1 MKSKKKITEF
11 IEYNT
16 IAPDDE
22 KKLGIVI
29 SIFQPNMPSVKT
41 NISLIND
48 SISNKV
54 GWL

>member
-1 MKSKKKITEF
+1 MKSKKKKITEF

-22 KKLGIVI
+22 KKLGIAI

-41 NISLIND
+41 KAAIRR
-48 SISNKV
+48 K
-54 GWL
+54 